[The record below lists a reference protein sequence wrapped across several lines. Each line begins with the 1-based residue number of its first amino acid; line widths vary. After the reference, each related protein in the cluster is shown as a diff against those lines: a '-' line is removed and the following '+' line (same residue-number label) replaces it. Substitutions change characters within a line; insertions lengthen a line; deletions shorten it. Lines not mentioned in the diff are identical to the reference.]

1 MRHYFEGIEF
11 ASMRLLLGLIIP
23 TLTILAPLAILI
35 WIGRRKNRLN
45 RTDFGV
51 AILSCFLVGLIVPVV
66 ATYLSVQGFMYNR
79 GPYDP
84 YCAAGVVSFL
94 FFGYL
99 INLLGVP
106 MAGVVLLPPKQG
118 KGV

>member
-1 MRHYFEGIEF
+1 
-11 ASMRLLLGLIIP
+11 
-23 TLTILAPLAILI
+23 
-35 WIGRRKNRLN
+35 
-45 RTDFGV
+45 
-51 AILSCFLVGLIVPVV
+51 
-66 ATYLSVQGFMYNR
+66 MYNR